1 MAQGFLQLFLLPLPT
16 LLFRLRALFE
26 GGAFDIDLAR
36 PLFMGPPGFLNR
48 SLGLRDSPLAA
59 IPLFR
64 PGGFF
69 LSPPA
74 FTPLLLPLIGQCG
87 LAGCLIAC
95 RAGRRFAGPNSML
108 SWPTFDLFAGEVRS
122 ASTLNGPSDP
132 TGRLRMTP
140 GFDMAAAITSGSSVS
155 VAKP

>member
-1 MAQGFLQLFLLPLPT
+1 MPGARGPRAPLTLRVAQGFLQLFLLPLPT

-36 PLFMGPPGFLNR
+36 ALFMGLLGFINR
-48 SLGLRDSPLAA
+48 GLDLGGSLLPALT
-59 IPLFR
+59 LFR

-74 FTPLLLPLIGQCG
+74 FTPLLLSLIGRCG
-87 LAGCLIAC
+87 LAGCLIVY

-108 SWPTFDLFAGEVRS
+108 SWPVFDLFAGEVGGQFRIH
-122 ASTLNGPSDP
+122 LERP
-132 TGRLRMTP
+132 
-140 GFDMAAAITSGSSVS
+140 I
-155 VAKP
+155 